1 MLDGITKA
9 YKDIIDLKQDIIK
22 GNLEIENVIDFYK
35 VNVADLASELVGIGL
50 DKKKSN
56 KIAKQII
63 KTTKVYKNALTELN
77 ITF

>member
-1 MLDGITKA
+1 MFA
-9 YKDIIDLKQDIIK
+9 SII
-22 GNLEIENVIDFYK
+22 EVENVMDLYK
-35 VNVADLASELVGIGL
+35 VNATDLASELVGIGL

-77 ITF
+77 ITI